1 MRRPQSDLRLRISGR
16 ECGEMVGVDLAN
28 PPFILAMVKKVAMIE
43 SLNPGWNDLAS
54 LVCAERDADRHQD
67 V

>member
-1 MRRPQSDLRLRISGR
+1 
-16 ECGEMVGVDLAN
+16 MVGVDLAN